1 MPKTQTLQ
9 TYIRINATT
18 GGFAGVRGDLL
29 QLGDTLLELGAYAN
43 QVSQEL
49 INFGKESVNTYK
61 DYEKSLKEAEVALAT
76 SYGQGS
82 AQLAKV
88 MQQLDEQASHWAET
102 TIFHTDDVANAIAE
116 AARSGWDFDK
126 IMAGIPAAMELAQ
139 AGSMDLSQS
148 VDMIVK
154 IANAAGIQF
163 EDIGGFIDH
172 WAYAANSS
180 ATNIEE
186 MGEAM
191 MRMGGTM
198 RFAENTDEMLTLIA
212 SMANMGYT
220 GSEAGTLVRNT
231 LLRMIAPTDKA
242 SDAMALLG
250 ASAEEVEAALG
261 DEKVAESLA
270 QLEEVGF
277 SAFDDAGKLKPTLQI
292 FEDLGVALADI
303 AGGYDNIEKDKTATS
318 ILSAIFPT
326 RTITGAINM
335 LKSAAN
341 GWDGLYE
348 SMQGGAAEGY
358 GSYASETM
366 MDTLYG
372 NIEIFYSKL
381 ENLRKNVGEAL
392 SDDVSGVMGT
402 IGGWIDNINNLDE
415 GTFNALVDGLEV
427 IALAGPG
434 LMIAGIGM
442 RALAL
447 LATPLGGLAVGALG
461 VTALAQSLKALH
473 EADIESNF
481 GEGSVDRQVI
491 ESYATMVQTEYSS
504 ALEQVNAF
512 NTAVGESVTKYKEAS
527 TELSGQLLTAMLSKK
542 ELTEADIANL
552 TALGEKAHTA
562 VIDAIKNSNAASM
575 SYWDILFGTP
585 SGEDVT
591 SEYADIMTVSN
602 GAFDEAME
610 NAVAIGEKVTQSLT
624 EAFADGITP
633 EEYNTILAYMREYND
648 AIAEAQAQAEA
659 ENSAAQMSVMLHKAQ
674 TASLD
679 SIRETGDEIRA
690 TRDAA
695 LQAEDERYWA
705 ERGRLEYRWNEI
717 VKSGR
722 YVDASGNVY
731 TTPESIATQRDLAL
745 ASADSKYAARRSGLA
760 GSADEILMAMWQ
772 TAFTQSDFGWAYSAL
787 KNTEA
792 QGAYK
797 GWGVSEAA
805 QHLKTSYGDTG
816 ALEDFQEVFPN
827 MVEDLGGVE
836 AVVARSKEYAE
847 AGNIEMA
854 NQLASIANM
863 AEILSYATGGG
874 NVLGTTNNA
883 AIAADRGGT
892 VDIAEMPVPDEENPL
907 IAHVDADTGEAQLKI
922 DALNNQQLMENVDGD
937 TAWLQS
943 KIDAQDGRTIDVF
956 VNYRQGMGSPWVT
969 QKYAEG
975 GRATSASIF
984 GEAGP
989 EWAIPEEHSTR
1000 TAELID
1006 AARAASGFTWPDLLA
1021 HLGGMNVGGGSRGT
1035 VIYSPTINAND
1046 VTGVKQALDAD
1057 KARFEKW
1064 FAEREA
1070 RNAQEVYA

>member
-1 MPKTQTLQ
+1 MKAVKEDSNFQKLVREITRFETGSVFLSDDLEIEDKAVLRVYLARMVESNLIARIAPGVF
-9 TYIRINATT
+9 YIPRYSK
-18 GGFAGVRGDLL
+18 VL
-29 QLGDTLLELGAYAN
+29 
-43 QVSQEL
+43 
-49 INFGKESVNTYK
+49 
-61 DYEKSLKEAEVALAT
+61 KSAVPP
-76 SYGQGS
+76 
-82 AQLAKV
+82 
-88 MQQLDEQASHWAET
+88 D
-102 TIFHTDDVANAIAE
+102 IDDVANAIAE

-126 IMAGIPAAMELAQ
+126 IMSGIPAAMELAQ
-139 AGSMDLSQS
+139 AGSLDLSQS

-154 IANAAGIQF
+154 IANAAGIEFQ
-163 EDIGGFIDH
+163 DIGEFIDH
-172 WAYAANSS
+172 WAFAANSS

-191 MRMGGTM
+191 LRMGGTM

-212 SMANMGYT
+212 SMADMGYT
-220 GSEAGTLVRNT
+220 GSEAGTLIRNT

-242 SDAMALLG
+242 ADAMAMLG
-250 ASAEEVEAALG
+250 ASTEEVEAALA

-270 QLEEVGF
+270 ALEEVGF
-277 SAFDDAGKLKPTLQI
+277 SAFDDSGQLKPTLQI

-303 AGGYDNIEKDKTATS
+303 AGGYDNIEKNKTATA

-335 LKSAAN
+335 LKSAAE

-358 GSYASETM
+358 GSYASDTM

-381 ENLRKNVGEAL
+381 EGLKKNVGETL
-392 SDDVSGVMGT
+392 SEDVTNVMGM

-415 GTFNALVDGLEV
+415 GTFNALVNGLEV
-427 IALAGPG
+427 IAVAGPG
-434 LMIAGIGM
+434 LMVAGVGM
-442 RALAL
+442 RALAM
-447 LATPLGGLAVGALG
+447 LATPLGALGVGALG
-461 VTALAQSLKALH
+461 VAALARALEALH
-473 EADIESNF
+473 EADLESNF
-481 GEGSVDRQVI
+481 GEGSIDRQVV
-491 ESYATMVQTEYSS
+491 ESYAQMVESEYTS

-527 TELSGQLLTAMLSKK
+527 ANLSGQLLTAMLSKTQLS
-542 ELTEADIANL
+542 EGDIANITNL
-552 TALGEKAHTA
+552 AGQMHTA
-562 VIDAIKNSNAASM
+562 VIDALQNSNAASM
-575 SYWDILFGTP
+575 SYWDVLFGTP
-585 SGEDVT
+585 SGDDVT
-591 SEYADIMTVSN
+591 SEYADIMNVSN
-602 GAFDEAME
+602 SALDDAII
-610 NAVAIGEKVTQSLT
+610 NAEAIGRKVTESLT
-624 EAFADGITP
+624 EAFEDGITP

-648 AIAEAQAQAEA
+648 AIAEAQAQVEA
-659 ENSAAQMSVMLHKAQ
+659 ENSAAQMSVMMHKAQ

-679 SIRETGDEIRA
+679 SIEETGDEIKA

-731 TTPESIATQRDLAL
+731 TTPDSIAMQRDAAL
-745 ASADSKYAARRSGLA
+745 ASADSKYAARRSGLE
-760 GSADEILMAMWQ
+760 SSSDKILMAMWQ
-772 TAFTQSDFGWAYSAL
+772 TAFAQSDFASTYSIL
-787 KNTEA
+787 KNVEA
-792 QGAYK
+792 QGSYK
-797 GWGVSEAA
+797 GWDVGKAAATFKTNNGDNSEVRA
-805 QHLKTSYGDTG
+805 
-816 ALEDFQEVFPN
+816 FQEIFPEMIN
-827 MVEDLGGVE
+827 DLGGIE
-836 AVVARSKEYAE
+836 AIVARSEEYAK

-863 AEILSYATGGG
+863 SEILEVAAGSGSYQQGQMDQIMTGPGG
-874 NVLGTTNNA
+874 SVGA
-883 AIAADRGGT
+883 AEFR
-892 VDIAEMPVPDEENPL
+892 EEYESNPL
-907 IAHVDADTGEAQLKI
+907 IVHIDAETGEAQKKV
-922 DALNNQQLMENVDGD
+922 DNLNGQQLVEKVDGD
-937 TAWLQS
+937 TSWLQS
-943 KIDAQDGRTIDVF
+943 KIDAQDGRGIDVF
-956 VNYRQGMGSPWVT
+956 VNYRQGAGTPWVT

-989 EWAIPEEHSTR
+989 EWAIPEEHSQR
-1000 TAELID
+1000 TAELLD

-1021 HLGGMNVGGGSRGT
+1021 HIGGMNAGGGERGT

>member
-341 GWDGLYE
+341 GWDGLYD

-434 LMIAGIGM
+434 LMVAGIGM

-491 ESYATMVQTEYSS
+491 ESYATMVETEYSS

-679 SIRETGDEIRA
+679 SIKETGDEIRA

-717 VKSGR
+717 VKSGH

-772 TAFTQSDFGWAYSAL
+772 TAFTQSDFGWAYAAL

-792 QGAYK
+792 QGAYN
-797 GWGVSEAA
+797 GWTAREAG
-805 QHLKTSYGDTG
+805 QHLKTKYGNNG
-816 ALEDFQEVFPN
+816 ELEDFQEVFPE
-827 MVEDLGGVE
+827 MVQDLGGVE
-836 AVVARSKEYAE
+836 AIVARSKEYAE

-854 NQLASIANM
+854 NQMTSIANM
-863 AEILSYATGGG
+863 AEILSNATGGG
-874 NVLGTTNNA
+874 NVFGSTYG
-883 AIAADRGGT
+883 IASERGGS
-892 VDIAEMPVPDEENPL
+892 VDLAEMPTVPDEQNPL
-907 IAHVDADTGEAQLKI
+907 IAHVDAETEEAQLKI
-922 DALNNQQLMENVDGD
+922 DALNNQQLTENVDGNISGL
-937 TAWLQS
+937 TNG
-943 KIDAQDGRTIDVF
+943 IDSQDGRHITVYADYAV
-956 VNYRQGMGSPWVT
+956 GSGALLHMTPH
-969 QKYAEG
+969 AEG
-975 GRATSASIF
+975 GRATTASIF

-989 EWAIPEEHSTR
+989 EWAIPEEHTSR
-1000 TAELID
+1000 TAELLN
-1006 AARAASGFTWPDLLA
+1006 AARAASGFTWPDLLSRF
-1021 HLGGMNVGGGSRGT
+1021 GGLNAGSGGNST